1 MKRDNESLVS
11 ETLAHQQHL
20 NSLTVDKIA
29 ETPVN
34 EPEIQTRLT
43 TKELAAS
50 EGIPYI
56 EPKRRL
62 TPPMGKLPDCLKKE
76 HARAWEY
83 VKGIYEN
90 YECPGDSIKFSLSL
104 YPGDADYLWEIP
116 ANKPVYVP
124 RMVANHL
131 EECQKYHKFSYVDIS
146 PAMLTADRQMQNFQP
161 THTAFRGKF
170 RPIGAFA

>member
-1 MKRDNESLVS
+1 MAKDKEELVKQTI
-11 ETLAHQQHL
+11 EQQKAL
-20 NSLTVDKIA
+20 DSLTVDKIA
-29 ETPVN
+29 ETVVV
-34 EPEIQTRLT
+34 EPEIQTKIT
-43 TKELAAS
+43 MKELAAS

-62 TPPMGKLPDCLKKE
+62 TGPLGKLPDKLKQE

-90 YECPGDSIKFSLSL
+90 FECPGDSIKFSLSL
-104 YPGDADYLWEIP
+104 YPGDSDYLWEVP
-116 ANKPVYVP
+116 ANRPVYVP

-131 EECQKYHKFSYVDIS
+131 ESCQMYHKFAYIDMASNQLG
-146 PAMLTADRQMQNFQP
+146 PGGHMQNFAP
-161 THTAFRGKF
+161 TQTTYRGKF